1 MGDSIQTHLL
11 VTKQTV
17 GEKLVERVVDDIDE
31 GRVAEPFDFS
41 L

>member
-1 MGDSIQTHLL
+1 MGDAIQTRLL

-17 GEKLVERVVDDIDE
+17 GEKLVERVIDDIDE
-31 GRVAEPFDFS
+31 SRVAEPFDLS